1 MDSLPVF
8 ILDLNWA
15 YKYESHE
22 EDITLRIKATLLIIY
37 AVIFSLAILTNGLAA
52 TVGVEATRLKQ
63 LATEKPPL
71 DVETSTDGKLMFV
84 LVRGEVLIF
93 SNMGDRPINRISVGV
108 HFDRMTFAEKL
119 DLLVLSSNSNKT
131 VEMVRIDLINEVSI
145 DGSPY
150 YGKADATVTIAVFD
164 DYQ

>member
-1 MDSLPVF
+1 M
-8 ILDLNWA
+8 
-15 YKYESHE
+15 
-22 EDITLRIKATLLIIY
+22 RIKTTVLIIS

-63 LATEKPPL
+63 IATDEPPL

-84 LVRGEVLIF
+84 LVPGEVLIF
-93 SNMGDRPINRISVGV
+93 SDLGDRPINRITVGA

-119 DLLVLSSNSNKT
+119 DLLILSSNSNKT
-131 VEMVRIDLINEVSI
+131 VEIVRIDLISGVSI

-150 YGKADATVTIAVFD
+150 LGKVDAPVTIAVFD

>member
-1 MDSLPVF
+1 
-8 ILDLNWA
+8 
-15 YKYESHE
+15 
-22 EDITLRIKATLLIIY
+22 LRTKTAVLIIS
-37 AVIFSLAILTNGLAA
+37 AFIFSLAILTNGLAA

-63 LATEKPPL
+63 IATDKPPL

-84 LVRGEVLIF
+84 LVPGEVLIF
-93 SNMGDRPINRISVGV
+93 SDLGERPINRITVGA

-119 DLLVLSSNSNKT
+119 DLLILSSNSNKE
-131 VEMVRIDLINEVSI
+131 VEMVRIDLISEVST

-150 YGKADATVTIAVFD
+150 LGKADAPVTIAVFD